1 MQPRERLTAK
11 EMQVAG
17 LVWEGQ
23 TNREIARAIGTTEQV
38 VKNYLRNTFD
48 KLGVW
53 SRLELAIYVARHG
66 GERWQDEIA
75 MQPRECHVGDDCF
88 LNAVQRERCKRG
100 KTAGESRPGCPAER
114 SSAVSGPTCRR
125 LFLSG
130 GTFSLVCSW
139 CDVSLQ
145 ETTWRTAAPGC
156 PVQAPRDAG
165 FALPVKQVE
174 PCSTGQPRAAVPT

>member
-1 MQPRERLTAK
+1 MQPRERMTAK

-75 MQPRECHVGDDCF
+75 MQPRNVM
-88 LNAVQRERCKRG
+88 
-100 KTAGESRPGCPAER
+100 
-114 SSAVSGPTCRR
+114 SGTIA
-125 LFLSG
+125 S
-130 GTFSLVCSW
+130 
-139 CDVSLQ
+139 
-145 ETTWRTAAPGC
+145 
-156 PVQAPRDAG
+156 
-165 FALPVKQVE
+165 
-174 PCSTGQPRAAVPT
+174 